1 MLSIK
6 DINEVSSENQIFP
19 VTILMMSISLLM
31 KFWRP

>member
-6 DINEVSSENQIFP
+6 DIKEASENQIFP